1 MTLIDKSNPF
11 PAKIKERSLLNKAG
25 STKQTYHLV
34 LDIKGSNLTFK
45 PGDSIAVI
53 PQNDPARV
61 EDALRTLNA
70 NPEELIVD
78 PRSQQPMTMRAY
90 LTNKVNLTRLP
101 AFAPLLPRFY
111 SVASSP
117 NTHPDEIHLLVA
129 LLPDGVASPFLCHTA
144 ELEITPIP
152 IYLQPAHAFFLP
164 HNPETHIIMIGPGT
178 GIAPFRAFM
187 QERLHTQSPGKNWL
201 FFGERNRASDF
212 FYEDF
217 WTALAAEDR
226 LRLDL
231 AFSRDQEEKCY
242 VQHQMYRQSKELWDW
257 IQEGAHI
264 YVCGDKEKM
273 AKDVDATLQKI
284 AVEQGNLSPE
294 DARLY
299 VRGLRTQK
307 RYLLD
312 VY

>member
-1 MTLIDKSNPF
+1 MILFDKSNPF
-11 PAKIKERSLLNKAG
+11 PAKIKERSLLNKSG
-25 STKQTYHLV
+25 STKQTYHIV
-34 LDIKGSNLTFK
+34 LDIKGSGLTFK
-45 PGDSIAVI
+45 PGDSIAVL
-53 PQNDPARV
+53 PKNDPIRV
-61 EDALRTLNA
+61 EEALRTLNA
-70 NPEELIVD
+70 KPEDPIVD
-78 PRSQQPMTMRAY
+78 PRSNQSMTMHDY
-90 LTNKVNLTRLP
+90 LTYKVNLSRLP
-101 AFAPLLPRFY
+101 TFAPLLPRFY

-117 NTHPDEIHLLVA
+117 NAHPDEIHLLVA
-129 LLPDGVASPFLCHTA
+129 LLPEGVASPFLCHSATLD
-144 ELEITPIP
+144 ETPVP

-164 HNPETHIIMIGPGT
+164 QNPETHIIMIGPGT
-178 GIAPFRAFM
+178 GVAPFRAFM
-187 QERLHTQSPGKNWL
+187 QERIHTQSPGKNWL

-217 WTALAAEDR
+217 WTALSTDNR

-231 AFSRDQEEKCY
+231 AFSRDQEEKYY
-242 VQHQMYRQSKELWDW
+242 VQHQMYEQRKELWTW

-284 AVEQGNLSPE
+284 AQEEGNFSSD
-294 DARLY
+294 DARVF
-299 VRGLRTQK
+299 VRALRTQK

>member
-1 MTLIDKSNPF
+1 MAIIDKSNPF
-11 PAKIKERSLLNKAG
+11 PAKIKERSLLNKLG
-25 STKQTYHLV
+25 STKQTYHIV
-34 LDIKGSNLTFK
+34 LDIKGSGLSFK

-53 PQNDPARV
+53 PQNDAVRV
-61 EDALRTLNA
+61 QEALRTLNA
-70 NPEELIVD
+70 NPEDPIVD
-78 PRSQQPMTMRAY
+78 PRSNQTMTMGDY
-90 LTNKVNLTRLP
+90 LTYKVNLTRLP

-111 SVASSP
+111 SVASSA
-117 NTHPDEIHLLVA
+117 NAHPDEIHLLVG
-129 LLPDGVASPFLCHTA
+129 LLPDGVASPFLCQTA
-144 ELEITPIP
+144 QINETPVP
-152 IYLQPAHAFFLP
+152 IYLQPAHSFFLP
-164 HNPETHIIMIGPGT
+164 QNLETHIIMIGPGT

-217 WTALAAEDR
+217 WTALTVDNR
-226 LRLDL
+226 LKLDL
-231 AFSRDQEEKCY
+231 AFSRDQEEKLY
-242 VQHQMYRQSKELWDW
+242 VQHQMYQQSKELWDW

-264 YVCGDKEKM
+264 YVCGDKERM

-284 AVEQGNLSPE
+284 AQEQGNLTPD
-294 DARLY
+294 DARVF

>member
-1 MTLIDKSNPF
+1 MTIIDKSNPF

-45 PGDSIAVI
+45 PGDSIGVI
-53 PQNDPARV
+53 PQNAPERV
-61 EDALRTLNA
+61 ADALRTLNA
-70 NPEELIVD
+70 NPEDPIVD
-78 PRSQQPMTMRAY
+78 PRSQQSMTMLEY
-90 LTNKVNLTRLP
+90 LTHKVNLARLP

-129 LLPDGVASPFLCHTA
+129 LLQGGVASPFLCQAA
-144 ELEITPIP
+144 ELESTPIP
-152 IYLQPAHAFFLP
+152 IYLQPAHTFFLP
-164 HNPETHIIMIGPGT
+164 QNPETHIIMIGPGT

-187 QERLHTQSPGKNWL
+187 QDRLHTQSPGKNWL

-217 WTALAAEDR
+217 WTALAAENR

-242 VQHQMYRQSKELWDW
+242 VQHQMYQQSKELWDW